1 MWFSRDVE
9 YWLICLFCV
18 LILGQKP
25 LLCLFLCFLQ
35 VCSVI
40 KKIRAKW
47 SEIITKDK
55 CEGDDDGW
63 KCFPAPSVIPV
74 IGKIRIAPE
83 WGTLVTSGP
92 PQISTVE
99 AVLLVIES

>member
-1 MWFSRDVE
+1 M
-9 YWLICLFCV
+9 
-18 LILGQKP
+18 
-25 LLCLFLCFLQ
+25 
-35 VCSVI
+35 
-40 KKIRAKW
+40 
-47 SEIITKDK
+47 TKDK

-99 AVLLVIES
+99 EAVLSVK

>member
-1 MWFSRDVE
+1 M
-9 YWLICLFCV
+9 
-18 LILGQKP
+18 
-25 LLCLFLCFLQ
+25 
-35 VCSVI
+35 
-40 KKIRAKW
+40 
-47 SEIITKDK
+47 TKDK
-55 CEGDDDGW
+55 CEGDEDGW
-63 KCFPAPSVIPV
+63 KCFLAPSVIPV

>member
-1 MWFSRDVE
+1 MIR
-9 YWLICLFCV
+9 
-18 LILGQKP
+18 
-25 LLCLFLCFLQ
+25 
-35 VCSVI
+35 
-40 KKIRAKW
+40 KIRVKW
-47 SEIITKDK
+47 NEIMTKDK

-99 AVLLVIES
+99 AVLLVIE